1 MAKISSNGEG
11 GKMKNMLIV
20 KLFRKASLSV
30 SLCSCCEGV
39 EALVRCPAPTDAAD
53 IYLAEAKE
61 FVKL

>member
-11 GKMKNMLIV
+11 GQMKNILIV
-20 KLFRKASLSV
+20 KLFQKASLSV

-53 IYLAEAKE
+53 IY
-61 FVKL
+61 

>member
-1 MAKISSNGEG
+1 MEIGIWQKYLQTGMEG
-11 GKMKNMLIV
+11 GQMKNILIV

-53 IYLAEAKE
+53 IY
-61 FVKL
+61 